1 MFKYKFNDQFMDKN
15 CNNLTHLGE
24 KNGIIQSVMFGCTL
38 RDDGRKKKKVVVT
51 RIKQKTTQD

>member
-1 MFKYKFNDQFMDKN
+1 MDKN

-38 RDDGRKKKKVVVT
+38 RDDGLKKKKKSVIA
-51 RIKQKTTQD
+51 RLK